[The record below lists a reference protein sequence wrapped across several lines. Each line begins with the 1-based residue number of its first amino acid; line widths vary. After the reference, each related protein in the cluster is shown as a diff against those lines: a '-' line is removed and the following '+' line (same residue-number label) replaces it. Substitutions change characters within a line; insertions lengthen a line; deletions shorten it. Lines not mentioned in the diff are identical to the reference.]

1 MLNHPSKYWSDYVEW
16 EITQFLHHVVLTT
29 IKEVILASSFQSN
42 SIDELIITNN
52 QSWISMHYY
61 VMASWK
67 QVFILFTFEHMVKG
81 GTLVNIKNVIMLVL
95 IMYGGLANEEI
106 VKWVVG

>member
-1 MLNHPSKYWSDYVEW
+1 
-16 EITQFLHHVVLTT
+16 
-29 IKEVILASSFQSN
+29 
-42 SIDELIITNN
+42 
-52 QSWISMHYY
+52 MHYY

-67 QVFILFTFEHMVKG
+67 QVFILFTFEHMVEG
-81 GTLVNIKNVIMLVL
+81 GTPTKIKNVIMVVL

>member
-1 MLNHPSKYWSDYVEW
+1 VLNHPSKYWSDYAKW

-29 IKEVILASSFQSN
+29 IKEIILASSFQSN
-42 SIDELIITNN
+42 SIDELIIADN

-67 QVFILFTFEHMVKG
+67 RVLILFTFERMVEG
-81 GTLVNIKNVIMLVL
+81 GTTINIKNVIMVVF
-95 IMYGGLANEEI
+95 IMCDGMANKEI